1 VLQKLIE
8 CFVTNVKLCHGLRVA
23 GEANR
28 QRRFSVNNDIKWGLI
43 WLVGGG
49 FITLATYEA
58 AANGGSYFVLWGAML
73 YGGYRILK
81 GLLGAIIK

>member
-1 VLQKLIE
+1 MSWASGGGSGKSAKEV
-8 CFVTNVKLCHGLRVA
+8 
-23 GEANR
+23 
-28 QRRFSVNNDIKWGLI
+28 SVNNDIKWGLI

-49 FITLATYEA
+49 FIMLATYEA
-58 AANGGSYFVLWGAML
+58 AADGGSYFVLWGAML